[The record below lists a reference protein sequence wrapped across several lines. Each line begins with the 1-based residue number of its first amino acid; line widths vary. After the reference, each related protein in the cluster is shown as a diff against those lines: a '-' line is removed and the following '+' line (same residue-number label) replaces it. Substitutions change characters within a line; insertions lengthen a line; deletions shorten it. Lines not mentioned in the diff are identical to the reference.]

1 MAGWGG
7 DSPKEAIVMPAWKG
21 IVNQG
26 YTAANFNN
34 YLTTVKLLNWRPQ
47 FVVVHNTYAPKLA
60 DWHSVDGHKRMMGL
74 QAFYRDQQHWSA
86 GPHLFVADD
95 LIWAF
100 TPLNTPGVHSPSWN
114 AISWGVE
121 LVGDYMTEP
130 FGDAVR
136 QNAITALAGLHRLA
150 GLDPLTIHFHR
161 EDPLTTHKQCPGDN
175 VVKPDLIQDVVNRMA
190 ADSPGEHAPGAAAAA
205 EAGG

>member
-1 MAGWGG
+1 
-7 DSPKEAIVMPAWKG
+7 MPSWKG
-21 IVNQG
+21 IVG
-26 YTAANFNN
+26 RGFTAADFED
-34 YLTTVKLLNWRPQ
+34 YVTTVELNVWRPQ
-47 FVVVHNTYAPKLA
+47 FVVVHNTQLPRLSE
-60 DWHSVDGHKRMMGL
+60 WHKVPVEQHMKYFE
-74 QAFYRDQQHWSA
+74 AFYRDQQHWSA

-130 FGDAVR
+130 FGDAVH
-136 QNAITALAGLHRLA
+136 QNAVVALAGLHRLA
-150 GLDPLTIHFHR
+150 GLDPHTIHFHR

-175 VVKPDLIQDVVNRMA
+175 VVKPDLIQDVVNHMA
-190 ADSPGEHAPGAAAAA
+190 AESPGEHAPGAAAAA
-205 EAGG
+205 GAGG